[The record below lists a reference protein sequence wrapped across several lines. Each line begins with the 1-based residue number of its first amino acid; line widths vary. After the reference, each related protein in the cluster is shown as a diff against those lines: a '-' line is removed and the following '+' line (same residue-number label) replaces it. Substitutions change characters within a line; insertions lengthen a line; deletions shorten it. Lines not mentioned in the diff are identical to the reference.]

1 MLEKEKGVTLLEL
14 MVAVVI
20 TALLGVALSTI
31 FKTYSDAWQKGEART
46 QRYQNA
52 RLALDRIATELRGA
66 LVPDDH
72 KDELGDGTSNYRK
85 IKFYGRNDPSGPH
98 THEGIDYENDILDFI
113 TSLPNSGASPRCER
127 AYHLDTT
134 NHDLLVNV
142 ITAPK
147 RDYTEF
153 TYLNPPTA
161 GMQSSAAA
169 HVIGF
174 NCRYYKDGSGWQN
187 TWNGYSTGAE
197 EGTLPGKVEIKVTV
211 QSDRPRHKK
220 TDIISTLVVLHN

>member
-1 MLEKEKGVTLLEL
+1 MLKKEKGVTLLEL

-31 FKTYSDAWQKGEART
+31 FKTYTAASQKGEART

-72 KDELGDGTSNYRK
+72 EPTGESNYRK
-85 IKFYGRNDPSGPH
+85 IKFYGRSD
-98 THEGIDYENDILDFI
+98 TYIYEGTTYDKDILDFI
-113 TSLPNSGASPRCER
+113 TSLPNSGDSPRCER
-127 AYHLDTT
+127 AYQLDTT
-134 NHDLLVNV
+134 NHDLLLNV

-147 RDYTEF
+147 PDYTEF
-153 TYLNPPTA
+153 TYPNPPTSSD
-161 GMQSSAAA
+161 GLQSPLAA

-174 NCRYYKDGSGWQN
+174 NCRYYKDGSGWQD
-187 TWNGYSTGAE
+187 TWQGYSGGAE
-197 EGTLPGKVEIKVTV
+197 EGTLPGKIEIKVTV
-211 QSDRPRHKK
+211 QSQLSRYKK
-220 TDIISTLVVLHN
+220 TDTISTLVVLHN